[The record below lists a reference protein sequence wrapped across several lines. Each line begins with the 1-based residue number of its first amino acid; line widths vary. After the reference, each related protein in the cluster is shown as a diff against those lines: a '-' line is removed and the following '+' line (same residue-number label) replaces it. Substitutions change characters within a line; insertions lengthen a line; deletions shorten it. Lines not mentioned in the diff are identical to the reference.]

1 MIIADDRGFG
11 NTKVCIDGNIALLP
25 SVVSRPQIVGMAAIG
40 LKLDERPVV
49 VRFGE
54 YEFAVGANAWRW
66 GAPYASLD
74 YISLV
79 APERL
84 ALWYAT
90 LARLLPPDTEHVA
103 GLVVGLP
110 VPLLQ
115 DSDQAA
121 YILEALK
128 RRLKTRHHFQVS
140 DASYDLTVT
149 SLQVLAQPV
158 GAYTDWVFDSDLQ
171 PRRGAG
177 QMEVAILDIGM
188 NTLDLFVIQG
198 GRALPRYLGGDKMGV
213 RRLLNLST
221 QDGRDAVEMDEQ
233 LRRGRLRP
241 DDDALDIWLSEILAV
256 IERTWPNL
264 RRFGAV
270 LPTGG
275 GVTLLDQRLRLALAA
290 KGAVVHWPDDPLVAN
305 VRGLWKWGAH
315 QSERRG
321 S

>member
-1 MIIADDRGFG
+1 MVIADDRGFG
-11 NTKVCIDGNIALLP
+11 NTKVCVDGRIALLP
-25 SVVSRPQIVGMAAIG
+25 SVVSRPQTVGMAAIG

-49 VRFGE
+49 VRFAE
-54 YEFAVGANAWRW
+54 HEFAVGANAWRW

-74 YISLV
+74 YISLI

-84 ALWYAT
+84 ALWYAA
-90 LARLLPPDTEHVA
+90 LAQLLSPGIDHTA

-115 DSDQAA
+115 DSEQAA

-128 RRLKTRHHFQVS
+128 RRLKTRHHFQVG
-140 DASYDLTVT
+140 DATFNLTV
-149 SLQVLAQPV
+149 SNLQVLAQPV
-158 GAYTDWVFDSDLQ
+158 GAYTDWVFDGDLQ

-177 QMEVAILDIGM
+177 QIEVAVLDIGM

-198 GRALPRYLGGDKMGV
+198 GRALPRYLGGDKVGV
-213 RRLLNLST
+213 RRLIALSA
-221 QDGRDAVEMDEQ
+221 QDGHDAVELDDQ

-241 DDDALDIWLSEILAV
+241 GEDALEIWLGEILAV

-290 KGAVVHWPDDPLVAN
+290 KGAVVHWPNDPLVAN
-305 VRGLWKWGAH
+305 VRGLWKWGVH
-315 QSERRG
+315 QLDRKG
-321 S
+321 T

>member
-1 MIIADDRGFG
+1 MVIADDRGFG
-11 NTKVCIDGNIALLP
+11 NTKVCVDGRIALLP
-25 SVVSRPQIVGMAAIG
+25 SVVSRPQTVGMAAIG
-40 LKLDERPVV
+40 LKLDERPVMV
-49 VRFGE
+49 CFAE
-54 YEFAVGANAWRW
+54 QEFAVGANAWRW
-66 GAPYASLD
+66 GTPYASLD
-74 YISLV
+74 YISLI

-90 LARLLPPDTEHVA
+90 LAQLLPPDTDHVA
-103 GLVVGLP
+103 GLIVGLP

-115 DSDQAA
+115 DGEQAGFV
-121 YILEALK
+121 LEALK
-128 RRLKTRHHFQVS
+128 RRLKTHHRFQVG
-140 DASYDLTVT
+140 DAAYDLAIA

-158 GAYTDWVFDSDLQ
+158 GAYTDWVFDSELQ

-177 QMEVAILDIGM
+177 QTEVAVLDIGM

-198 GRALPRYLGGDKMGV
+198 GRAVPRYLGGDKVGV
-213 RRLLNLST
+213 RRLINLIAK
-221 QDGRDAVEMDEQ
+221 DGHDIVELDEQ

-241 DDDALDIWLSEILAV
+241 SDDALDIWLGEILAV

-290 KGAVVHWPDDPLVAN
+290 KGAVVHWPHDPLIAN

-315 QSERRG
+315 QSERKG